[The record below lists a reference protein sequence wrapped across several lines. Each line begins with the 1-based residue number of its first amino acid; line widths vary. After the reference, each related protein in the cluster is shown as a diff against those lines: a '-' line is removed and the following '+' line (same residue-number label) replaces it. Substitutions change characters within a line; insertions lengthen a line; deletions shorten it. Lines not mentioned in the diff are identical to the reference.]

1 MADLSG
7 ISACS
12 YPSIERKIVKK
23 FLTAIFVALLGVGAL
38 AGCSS
43 DHGSAEANFAQ
54 MMIPHH
60 EQAMVMSDLA
70 LSNNAGPEVSALA
83 IKIQSA
89 QGPEIDQLR
98 MILERYDQEEV
109 HSHGDH
115 DMPGMLTEAQFDE
128 LGAAKGRDFDPLF
141 LAGMIEHHEGA
152 IVMAEEVL
160 GQTDDPE
167 IRELAEQI
175 IEAQR
180 AEIEEMRLLLAA
192 N

>member
-12 YPSIERKIVKK
+12 SSSIERKIVKK
-23 FLTAIFVALLGVGAL
+23 FLTAIVGALLGIGIL
-38 AGCSS
+38 AACSS
-43 DHGSAEANFAQ
+43 DHGNPEATFAQ

-70 LSNNAGPEVSALA
+70 LSNNAGPQVSALA

-89 QGPEIDQLR
+89 QGPEIAQMRAMLDR
-98 MILERYDQEEV
+98 FGQEEV

-115 DMPGMLTEAQFDE
+115 DMPGMLTEAQLDQ
-128 LGAAKGRDFDPLF
+128 LGMAKGSTFDSLF

-167 IRELAEQI
+167 VRELAEQI

-180 AEIEEMRLLLAA
+180 IEIEEMRSLLEA

>member
-1 MADLSG
+1 MN
-7 ISACS
+7 
-12 YPSIERKIVKK
+12 K
-23 FLTAIFVALLGVGAL
+23 FFTSLAAAVIGVVAL

-43 DHGSAEANFAQ
+43 DHGSPEATFAQ

-60 EQAMVMSDLA
+60 EQAMIMSDLA

-89 QGPEIDQLR
+89 QGPEIAQMRALLDR
-98 MILERYDQEEV
+98 FGQEEV

-115 DMPGMLTEAQFDE
+115 DMPGMLTDAQIEE
-128 LGAAKGRDFDPLF
+128 LGMAKGSTFDPLF
-141 LAGMIEHHEGA
+141 LAAMIEHHEGA
-152 IVMAEEVL
+152 IVMAEDVL

-167 IRELAEQI
+167 VRSLAEQI

-180 AEIEEMRLLLAA
+180 TEIEEMRSLLEA

>member
-1 MADLSG
+1 M
-7 ISACS
+7 
-12 YPSIERKIVKK
+12 KK
-23 FLTAIFVALLGVGAL
+23 FLTAIAAGLFGIGAL

-43 DHGSAEANFAQ
+43 DHGSAEATFAQ

-60 EQAMVMSDLA
+60 EQAILMSGLA

-83 IKIQSA
+83 IKIQSG
-89 QGPEIDQLR
+89 QGPEIDQMR
-98 MILERYDQEEV
+98 MILDRYDQAEV
-109 HSHGDH
+109 HTHGDH

-128 LGAAKGRDFDPLF
+128 LGAAKGSDFDPLF

-152 IVMAEEVL
+152 IDMAEEVL

-175 IEAQR
+175 LEAQR
-180 AEIEEMRLLLAA
+180 TEIEEMRLLLAA
-192 N
+192 K

>member
-1 MADLSG
+1 M
-7 ISACS
+7 
-12 YPSIERKIVKK
+12 KK
-23 FLTAIFVALLGVGAL
+23 FLTAIVGALLGIGIL
-38 AGCSS
+38 AACSS
-43 DHGSAEANFAQ
+43 DHGNPEATFAQ

-70 LSNNAGPEVSALA
+70 LSNNAGPQVSALA

-89 QGPEIDQLR
+89 QGPEIAQMRAMLDR
-98 MILERYDQEEV
+98 FGQEEV

-115 DMPGMLTEAQFDE
+115 DMPGMLTEAQLDQ
-128 LGAAKGRDFDPLF
+128 LGMAKGSTFDSLF

-167 IRELAEQI
+167 VRELAEQI

-180 AEIEEMRLLLAA
+180 IEIEEMRSLLEA